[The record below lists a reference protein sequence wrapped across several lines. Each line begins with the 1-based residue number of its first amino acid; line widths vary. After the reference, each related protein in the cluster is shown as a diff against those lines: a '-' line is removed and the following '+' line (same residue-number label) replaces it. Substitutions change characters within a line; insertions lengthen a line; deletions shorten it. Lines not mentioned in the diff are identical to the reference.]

1 MTAPVS
7 TTPVRMPTMPVTMPT
22 MPVTMTAMMTAMT
35 VTAMTTTCKRGSRGK
50 EQDSRDCTNER
61 KLTKHWCL
69 HVSSKQTRDAQ
80 DGFLSS

>member
-7 TTPVRMPTMPVTMPT
+7 TMTTMPAS
-22 MPVTMTAMMTAMT
+22 MTAMMTKTMMTAMMMMT
-35 VTAMTTTCKRGSRGK
+35 TMMTTMTTTCKRGSCWK